1 MPYSR
6 NMNIILYCALFMLH
20 YSNPVFSLR
29 PQRQQ
34 AMADARNDTNFCMA
48 KILEYRQYA
57 VFYEF
62 EDEQIRKWKP
72 GKVGK
77 KLQK

>member
-1 MPYSR
+1 
-6 NMNIILYCALFMLH
+6 
-20 YSNPVFSLR
+20 
-29 PQRQQ
+29 
-34 AMADARNDTNFCMA
+34 MADARNDTNFCMA